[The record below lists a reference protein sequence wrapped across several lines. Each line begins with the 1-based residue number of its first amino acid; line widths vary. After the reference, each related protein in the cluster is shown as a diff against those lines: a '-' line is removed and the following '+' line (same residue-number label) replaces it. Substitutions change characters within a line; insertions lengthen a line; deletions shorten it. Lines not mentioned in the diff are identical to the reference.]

1 MKIYSSFSANLPI
14 ESLRT
19 IKREENFKN
28 FLFNQLKK
36 IDQSQKQASQ
46 TLENLAKGEEIDL
59 SEVALAI
66 SKAEVDFKFL
76 LKIRNKIL
84 EAYQEIMRMQ
94 I

>member
-1 MKIYSSFSANLPI
+1 MKIHSSLSSNLSI
-14 ESLRT
+14 INSRIL
-19 IKREENFKN
+19 KGEENFKD
-28 FLFNQLKK
+28 FLFKQLKE
-36 IDQSQKQASQ
+36 IDKSQKQASQ
-46 TLENLAKGEEIDL
+46 ALETLAKGGEIDL

-66 SKAEVDFKFL
+66 SKAEIDFKLL